1 MVARARIQTCSVNR
15 RLIQVK
21 VTTAY
26 ELMTVIGL
34 FLAKTATLLL
44 FHQLFQ
50 VSRQTRLAI
59 QLGIIVNA
67 LLYGTSFAAL
77 AYWSLPHVGE
87 TWDDLIVGAMLHPD
101 TSYKPI
107 KWGVGQATLGTAL
120 DIYIF
125 VLPIPTIVKL
135 HLPSRK
141 RIQLMAVFFTAI
153 L

>member
-1 MVARARIQTCSVNR
+1 
-15 RLIQVK
+15 
-21 VTTAY
+21 
-26 ELMTVIGL
+26 MTVIGL

-50 VSRQTRLAI
+50 VSKQTRLAI
-59 QLGIIVNA
+59 RLGIIVNT
-67 LLYGTSFAAL
+67 LLYGSSFIFL
-77 AYWSLPHVGE
+77 CYWSLPHVGK

-101 TSYKPI
+101 TSYNPI
-107 KWGVGQATLGTAL
+107 KWGVGQASVGTAL

-125 VLPIPTIVKL
+125 ILPIPTIVRL

-141 RIQLMAVFFTAI
+141 RVQLMAVFFTAV